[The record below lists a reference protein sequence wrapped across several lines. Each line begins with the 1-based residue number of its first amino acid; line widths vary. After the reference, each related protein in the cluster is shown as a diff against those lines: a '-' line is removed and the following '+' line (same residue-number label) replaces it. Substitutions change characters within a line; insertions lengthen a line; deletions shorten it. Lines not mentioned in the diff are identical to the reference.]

1 MSAVFVYQCPDEMII
16 YGDFRYLFASR
27 SASFLINPYIIDTKE
42 KKDKIYRLMRINK
55 NDFLWDE
62 SVIVNF
68 DVDEKHLN
76 RKIIEQLGE
85 VVQKN
90 ALT

>member
-1 MSAVFVYQCPDEMII
+1 
-16 YGDFRYLFASR
+16 
-27 SASFLINPYIIDTKE
+27 
-42 KKDKIYRLMRINK
+42 MRFNK

>member
-1 MSAVFVYQCPDEMII
+1 MRLP
-16 YGDFRYLFASR
+16 
-27 SASFLINPYIIDTKE
+27 SFLINPYIIDTKE
-42 KKDKIYRLMRINK
+42 KKDKIYYLRRFNK